1 MEQTM
6 KKLAEFQRRIGV
18 IDDGQWGPVTA
29 RTIANRLHF
38 GETALLSAPL
48 SENFQIREL
57 LVSEIAAQRNIPNL
71 PDAEQLLSLV
81 RLCMH
86 VLEPV
91 RQRYGRPVIVTS
103 GFRSAALN
111 RAIGGSSTTQHSQ
124 GEAADF
130 TVPGESNMAVCRWIA
145 ANCPFDQLIYEFGE
159 SGWIHASYGPRHRR
173 ALMSAVKERRWGRL
187 ATVYLPGLQV

>member
-1 MEQTM
+1 M

-18 IDDGQWGPVTA
+18 TDDGQWGTITA
-29 RTIANRLHF
+29 RAIANRLHF
-38 GETALLSAPL
+38 GETALLRVPL
-48 SENFQIREL
+48 SESFQLREL
-57 LVSEIAAQRNIPNL
+57 LVSEIAASRGIANL

-91 RQRYGRPVIVTS
+91 RQNFGRPVIVTS
-103 GFRSAALN
+103 GLRSAALN
-111 RAIGGSSTTQHSQ
+111 RAIGGSSTTQHSL

-130 TVPGESNMAVCRWIA
+130 TVTEQSNMAVCRWIA

-159 SGWIHASYGPRHRR
+159 SGWVHASYGPRHRR
-173 ALMSAVKERRWGRL
+173 ELMSAVKERRWGRL
-187 ATVYLPGLQV
+187 ATVYLSGLQT